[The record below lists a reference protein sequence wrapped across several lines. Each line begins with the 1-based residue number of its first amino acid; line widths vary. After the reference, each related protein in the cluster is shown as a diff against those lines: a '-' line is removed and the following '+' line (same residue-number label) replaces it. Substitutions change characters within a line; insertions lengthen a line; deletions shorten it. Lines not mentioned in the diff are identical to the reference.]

1 MEPSILIGNRVPSTK
16 IYLMD
21 SPDRSLSRHRS
32 TLWVSSLLALLT
44 SLLEI
49 LRPMSLSDI
58 IESVRDGFQLAEED
72 LKLRGPGEFF
82 GTRQSGLPDLRMAK
96 ISDVA
101 LLERT
106 RAEALRLF
114 EEDRQLDKPEHALL
128 VKEMSRVWAAEAGE
142 WS

>member
-1 MEPSILIGNRVPSTK
+1 MMVESADRFGLSQLHQFRGRVGRGPEQSYCMLMAEEPS
-16 IYLMD
+16 
-21 SPDRSLSRHRS
+21 H
-32 TLWVSSLLALLT
+32 LARQRL
-44 SLLEI
+44 
-49 LRPMSLSDI
+49 DI
-58 IESVRDGFQLAEED
+58 IEGVQDGFRLAEED